1 MNNLLNESE
10 EKAMD
15 ENVMT
20 KTQYEIE
27 KLQEEQR
34 KREQHESFYAG
45 LITLCDKYG
54 LTYEEI
60 DDLLETARIEVKDYG
75 KRQKFECQK
84 YNVRPN

>member
-1 MNNLLNESE
+1 MNNLNESE
-10 EKAMD
+10 DKAMD
-15 ENVMT
+15 EKAMT
-20 KTQYEIE
+20 KTQYEIK
-27 KLQEEQR
+27 KLQEKQI
-34 KREQHESFYAG
+34 KKEQHENFYAD

-84 YNVRPN
+84 YKVRPN